1 MSHRFS
7 KIRSNSYSTLSL
19 CVTVLTDI
27 KVTWMHY
34 VSDTVQ
40 CITDTNRPMPAVFFK
55 CFHLINSCRVWRRR
69 TGTIRQIFVFIHVSL
84 LPCSIK
90 NLFQNDN
97 FLNLFFVVI
106 KHKISS
112 PALNTFAILHSR
124 HLLKIVLVIFV
135 GAAGVIR

>member
-27 KVTWMHY
+27 KVTWMNY

-40 CITDTNRPMPAVFFK
+40 CITDTDRPVPAVFSK
-55 CFHLINSCRVWRRR
+55 CFHLINCCWVWRRH
-69 TGTIRQIFVFIHVSL
+69 TGSIRQIFVFIHVSL

-90 NLFQNDN
+90 YLFLNN
-97 FLNLFFVVI
+97 VLNLFFVVI
-106 KHKISS
+106 KHDISS
-112 PALNTFAILHSR
+112 LAVNTFAILLSR

-135 GAAGVIR
+135 GAASIIK